1 MKKLLLILL
10 CLPLLFGSCKKNE
23 GCTDF
28 LADNYDIDSD
38 SDDGSC
44 QYLGCTSTSVGAQG
58 QNADFIDY
66 DANVDDGSCTFSL
79 HISSVIASPTQ
90 SESVSLRNNSGLSL
104 DISNYTIGDL
114 NSPNEYSI
122 PNFTILNQGEY
133 LHTDASS
140 MGFGINNTNERIY
153 LKDNQGITVSIWTN

>member
-44 QYLGCTSTSVGAQG
+44 QYLGCID
-58 QNADFIDY
+58 QNADFYDY
-66 DANVDDGSCTFSL
+66 NANVDDGSCTYTL

-90 SESVSLRNNSGLSL
+90 SESVTLMNNSASL
-104 DISNYTIGDL
+104 INISNYTIGDL

-122 PNFTILNQGEY
+122 SNSTILNQGEY
-133 LHTDASS
+133 ITYNAST
-140 MGFGINNTNERIY
+140 MGFGINNSNETIY
-153 LKDNQGITVSIWTN
+153 LKNLQGVIVSIWSN

>member
-10 CLPLLFGSCKKNE
+10 CLPMIFTSCKKEE

-28 LADNYDIDSD
+28 LAENYNVDAD

-44 QYLGCTSTSVGAQG
+44 QYLGCTSTSVGPQG

-66 DANVDDGSCTFSL
+66 DANVDDGSCTFTL

-90 SESVSLRNNSGLSL
+90 SESVSLRNNSGSL
-104 DISNYTIGDL
+104 IDISNYTIGDL

-122 PNFTILNQGEY
+122 PNSTILNQGEY
-133 LHTDASS
+133 LHTDAST

-153 LKDNQGITVSIWTN
+153 LKDTQGFTVDIWTN